1 MAAKQIPTIELWK
14 CRENN
19 KNPSGS
25 EFNITLSD
33 KLVTLSIKSVCQVV
47 EEEITALIFVEPGKC
62 FEAVS
67 SLSSSLGIPLLVLD
81 SSGVIQRILS
91 SSESAPASLSSI
103 INLSPPPG
111 SVGRA
116 LSQVIKASSL
126 TRSLVI
132 VYKNEEDLMWLKH
145 FGSELIRNGAVLLE
159 IKTDKRLSEQLSLGV
174 SFILNFS
181 NPEIAWY
188 IHIIYI

>member
-1 MAAKQIPTIELWK
+1 MCFVSRIQNMKPITVILSLFNASTRCLTSTSHFYYLPSFNTFHLISFISDIMAAKQIPTIELWK

-81 SSGVIQRILS
+81 SSGVIQRIY
-91 SSESAPASLSSI
+91 PAQSW
-103 INLSPPPG
+103 
-111 SVGRA
+111 R
-116 LSQVIKASSL
+116 
-126 TRSLVI
+126 
-132 VYKNEEDLMWLKH
+132 
-145 FGSELIRNGAVLLE
+145 
-159 IKTDKRLSEQLSLGV
+159 RL
-174 SFILNFS
+174 
-181 NPEIAWY
+181 
-188 IHIIYI
+188 H